1 METPDNEVMAQ
12 VRDGD
17 VGRLAV
23 LFERHHRRLFHYFI
37 RLSGN
42 RDLSEDLVQ
51 DVFVRMLRYR
61 QTYNDGH
68 PFTAWMYQIAR
79 NAQIDHA
86 QKRKAEVVPFEEAG
100 KRVEEA
106 VSEAPGAEERMLRGQ
121 DIGTLR
127 RALAMLPF
135 EKREVLVMSRYQ
147 NLKYEE
153 IAGILGCE
161 VATVKVR
168 VYRAVRALGEIFGEL
183 RGERT
188 RKLS

>member
-1 METPDNEVMAQ
+1 MDTPDNAVMAQ

-17 VGRLAV
+17 VGRLAI
-23 LFERHHRRLFHYFI
+23 LFERHHRPLFHYFV
-37 RLSGN
+37 RLNGN

-61 QTYNDGH
+61 QTYKEGY

-79 NAQIDHA
+79 NAQIDQA
-86 QKRKAEVVPFEEAG
+86 QKRKGEVVPIEDAG
-100 KRVEEA
+100 KRMEDA
-106 VSEAPGAEERMLRGQ
+106 ASQAPGAEERIVRGQ
-121 DIGTLR
+121 NVALLK
-127 RALAMLPF
+127 RALALLPV

-161 VATVKVR
+161 LATVKVR
-168 VYRAVRALGEIFGEL
+168 VYRAVRALGEIFNELSGE
-183 RGERT
+183 GA
-188 RKLS
+188 RKTS